1 MNPLASASAAP
12 ALPVAAP
19 CADAPATPAL
29 ADLLRLPPYQAY
41 SYSYPHKTAYRPLQP
56 ARALSQLWAGERRD
70 ALFLYLHVPFCSYR
84 CGFCNLF
91 ALARPDPAKVA
102 RYLQQMEQQLRVTAE
117 ALGEHRFVRFALG
130 GGTPTYLD
138 ADQLRRL
145 FGMVERHARIDLRA
159 IPAGIEVSPETVD
172 ADKLRVCREAGVDRV
187 SMGIQSFSEAEVRA
201 LVRPQQRAVVEAAIA
216 AIRAAG
222 MPTLNLD
229 LIYGIAGQTVASFL
243 ASIDSALA
251 HAPEELYLYPLYV
264 RPLTGLGRIEAK
276 SNGNSPGKTAF
287 NLQPEPLDERLSL
300 YQAGRDRLLQAGYTQ
315 VSMRMFRAPHAPD
328 VAAPV
333 YCCQSDGMVGIGC
346 GARSYTGALHYSSEY
361 GVARRSVAE
370 ILDHYLDRDPAS
382 FAFADYGIELEPD
395 EQRRRHVIQSLLI
408 RPGLDRADY
417 RARFGGDCYDE
428 LPQLRDLLRLGLA
441 EDDGALLAL
450 NDDGLARADTL
461 GPWLTSP
468 AIAARM
474 RDYRLD

>member
-1 MNPLASASAAP
+1 MTAP
-12 ALPVAAP
+12 
-19 CADAPATPAL
+19 TL
-29 ADLLRLPPYQAY
+29 ADLLQLPPYQAY

-56 ARALSQLWAGERRD
+56 ALPLRELWAGERRE

-91 ALARPDPAKVA
+91 ALARPAPAQVEA
-102 RYLQQMEQQLRVTAE
+102 YLQQMERQLRATAA

-130 GGTPTYLD
+130 GGTPSYLD
-138 ADQLRRL
+138 AGQLGRV
-145 FGMVERHARIDLRA
+145 FEMVTRHANIDLRA

-172 ADKLRVCREAGVDRV
+172 AEKLRLCRDAGIDRV

-201 LVRPQQRAVVEAAIA
+201 LVRPQQREVVERAIA
-216 AIRAAG
+216 CIREQG
-222 MPTLNLD
+222 LPTLNLD
-229 LIYGIAGQTVASFL
+229 LIYGIAGQSEASFV

-251 HAPEELYLYPLYV
+251 HAPEEIYLYPLYV
-264 RPLTGLGRIEAK
+264 RPLTGLGRIEGK
-276 SNGNSPGKTAF
+276 RGKPGFAV
-287 NLQPEPLDERLSL
+287 QAEPLDPRLAL
-300 YQAGRDRLLQAGYTQ
+300 YQAGRARLLAAGYTQ

-328 VAAPV
+328 TAAPV

-370 ILDHYLDRDPAS
+370 ILDHYLARDEAS
-382 FAFADYGIELEPD
+382 FAYADYGIALD
-395 EQRRRHVIQSLLI
+395 EDERRRRHAIQSLLV

-417 RARFGGDCYDE
+417 RDRFGADCLQQ
-428 LPQLRDLLRLGLA
+428 LPQLAELFELGLA
-441 EDDGALLAL
+441 EQHGELIALT
-450 NDDGLARADTL
+450 DTGMARADTI
-461 GPWLTSP
+461 GPWLVS
-468 AIAARM
+468 AAVAERM